1 MTIHTLPEQTRS
13 HGLVDGFGR
22 IVSYL
27 RVSVTDRCDLRCTYC
42 MSERMEFLP
51 SDRLLGLAEIDR
63 ICAAF
68 VSRGVTKIRLT
79 GGEPLV
85 RRGFLDLA
93 RSLGRHLCTGAL
105 NELTLTTNGTQLDRY
120 ATELAAIGVRRI
132 NVSLDTLNP
141 DRYRSVTRGGR
152 IDRVLSGLDA
162 AQRAGLRVKLNVVGL
177 RGINEL
183 EIGEMVVWAH
193 ARSMDLT
200 LIETMPLGD
209 TGEDRT
215 ESYLPLSIVR
225 DTLERR
231 FNLDPVSDST
241 GGPARYVRVRE
252 TGGRLGFI
260 TPLTNNFCSGCNRVR
275 VGCDGTLYSCLGQ
288 DNKVDLRAAVRASE
302 SDEVLHGEIAR
313 ALATKPMGHDFV
325 IAKRGQVETVSRH
338 MSVTGG

>member
-1 MTIHTLPEQTRS
+1 MIIHTLPDQARS

-51 SDRLLGLAEIDR
+51 SDRLLSLSEIDR

-85 RRGFLDLA
+85 RRDFLDLA

-105 NELTLTTNGTQLDRY
+105 SELTLTTNGTQLDRY
-120 ATELAAIGVRRI
+120 AVELAAIGVRRI

-162 AQRAGLRVKLNVVGL
+162 AQCAGLRVKLNGGAL
-177 RGINEL
+177 RGVNEF
-183 EIGEMVVWAH
+183 EIEEMVAWAH
-193 ARSMDLT
+193 ARRMDLT

-215 ESYLPLSIVR
+215 DRYLPLSTVR
-225 DTLERR
+225 EALERS
-231 FNLDPVSDST
+231 FTLDPLGDST

-260 TPLTNNFCSGCNRVR
+260 TPLTGNFCSGCNRVR

-288 DNKVDLRAAVRASE
+288 DNKVDLRAAVRASK
-302 SDEVLHGEIAR
+302 SDEALHDAIAR
-313 ALATKPMGHDFV
+313 ALATKPLGHDFV
-325 IAKRGQVETVSRH
+325 IAKRGQVRTMSRH